1 MFIGDLNR
9 KFNLGKI
16 GKLYPTETNFDQMA
30 NMQNNL
36 NYDLSC
42 KQALNINFNASKID
56 YVRPV

>member
-16 GKLYPTETNFDQMA
+16 GKLYPTATNFDQMA

-36 NYDLSC
+36 KHDLSC

>member
-16 GKLYPTETNFDQMA
+16 GKLYPTATNFDQMA

-36 NYDLSC
+36 KHDLSC
-42 KQALNINFNASKID
+42 K
-56 YVRPV
+56 